1 MSWGP
6 NARNPNNLMPRG
18 ARDYDPIGPLHFV
31 CGHLCAVGTQLFTK
45 PGDKDKGEEDMLIL
59 PPREYLVE
67 VAWPCSECK
76 DSRAWV
82 WEKGDEV
89 KKGEYVRNEDLMP
102 VVGNS
107 TKAPVVGAGAA
118 PNSNAV
124 ASVAQ
129 KVEKEKEEAKEK
141 EKEKGNEEKHMQLAK
156 EIERLEEDKTWLEKQ
171 LEKLLLLP

>member
-6 NARNPNNLMPRG
+6 NARNPNNLMPKG
-18 ARDYDPIGPLHFV
+18 ARDYDPIGPLHYV

-45 PGDKDKGEEDMLIL
+45 PGDKDKGEKDMLIL

-76 DSRAWV
+76 DSRTWV
-82 WEKGDEV
+82 WKKGDEV

-102 VVGNS
+102 VVGS
-107 TKAPVVGAGAA
+107 RAPVVVAGAA
-118 PNSNAV
+118 PNAM

-129 KVEKEKEEAKEK
+129 KLEKEKEEAREKEK
-141 EKEKGNEEKHMQLAK
+141 EKENEEKHMQLAK
-156 EIERLEEDKTWLEKQ
+156 EIERLEEEKIWLEKQ